1 MKKLLIKLTFITLG
15 AIALPFLVLALESVS
30 SSLSEAASE
39 AADSSTLVES
49 SMPPE
54 NLNSLPLGA
63 TKQLRIL
70 YEGILLDKNG
80 VAARDGSYNVIFT
93 IYDKETEGNI
103 LWQEEYSNYNA
114 VFVTNNKLKVMLGRE
129 NPLNLDLSQAP
140 FWLGIKIGE
149 TTESQEINWGEEILP
164 RKKITTLSEFLKDEK
179 NIPENWEELSLLLKE
194 KLKNQ
199 SETII
204 LFDIKELAEFEG
216 PQPSESGF
224 VKFFKSFLDF
234 LTEKLIALGEAI
246 NKVLEKM
253 DKALVFLA
261 DIKDKVDVIYKVLVP
276 EETKDLTSATTLSE
290 PESLIVP
297 PEGLTSSPKDAG
309 RLVIQQGESLIKVS
323 SNFVEE
329 NSLIFISF
337 LNEPNDIWWIEEKV
351 AGASFTLRLKNPVPQ
366 NLTFDYWILGGANEG
381 IGNEEIPAPIPEPE
395 IPKEEPPIQEEQLEE
410 NPSALPEMPVS
421 EPPVSLSEETPNENQ
436 LPASETPPTPVEMP
450 LEPSPPPLESP
461 APLEIPSAQ

>member
-1 MKKLLIKLTFITLG
+1 
-15 AIALPFLVLALESVS
+15 
-30 SSLSEAASE
+30 
-39 AADSSTLVES
+39 
-49 SMPPE
+49 
-54 NLNSLPLGA
+54 
-63 TKQLRIL
+63 
-70 YEGILLDKNG
+70 
-80 VAARDGSYNVIFT
+80 
-93 IYDKETEGNI
+93 
-103 LWQEEYSNYNA
+103 
-114 VFVTNNKLKVMLGRE
+114 
-129 NPLNLDLSQAP
+129 
-140 FWLGIKIGE
+140 
-149 TTESQEINWGEEILP
+149 
-164 RKKITTLSEFLKDEK
+164 
-179 NIPENWEELSLLLKE
+179 
-194 KLKNQ
+194 
-199 SETII
+199 
-204 LFDIKELAEFEG
+204 
-216 PQPSESGF
+216 
-224 VKFFKSFLDF
+224 
-234 LTEKLIALGEAI
+234 
-246 NKVLEKM
+246 M